1 MTKNRN
7 YELLLGYLR
16 SILNDAQIHEIDI
29 RDLDEPFREMGVELE
44 RLQRSVE
51 VLLRHS
57 DDFARGNLSE
67 EDLLKDCCLCGNLQA
82 VQDNLAGWMHE
93 AREGD
98 SRRQAEV
105 CPGGVS
111 EAFSV
116 IATRYREREKDS
128 DSHPKTEQE
137 HLALIESYNDLLM
150 TLTQR
155 RDEWIIVIDEATRE
169 IVYCNK
175 HIDRRDSDGGRL
187 CNGCG
192 SQLSFRR
199 RLLEWQETLDERVW
213 EVNGDNGRIYRITTF
228 PVEWRGRA
236 AWAHIINDITADRE
250 AEQDM
255 AMKAYH
261 DAGTGIYNRLYFT
274 EYMQELLEQKAQFT
288 LCYLDLDGLK
298 YVNDTYGHNEGDEY
312 IRLFV
317 STIRHRF
324 RSTDIFARVGGD
336 EFCLILPDCSAEF
349 AMAKLESA
357 RHSFSRA
364 GGKDY
369 PRSFSYGLV
378 EMDAAEDSR
387 TFDEVIQTADNRMY
401 EYKRENKKQR
411 KK

>member
-7 YELLLGYLR
+7 CEVLLNYLR
-16 SILNDAQIHEIDI
+16 SILNDAQICEIDVGT
-29 RDLDEPFREMGVELE
+29 LDEPFQELGQEMVRLE
-44 RLQRSVE
+44 RSVE
-51 VLLRHS
+51 VLLKNS
-57 DDFARGNLSE
+57 EDFAQGKLCGES
-67 EDLLKDCCLCGNLQA
+67 LLKECCLCGNLQA
-82 VQDNLAGWMHE
+82 IQDNLACHVQQME
-93 AREGD
+93 FEG
-98 SRRQAEV
+98 
-105 CPGGVS
+105 CPQENKSSGSFS
-111 EAFSV
+111 EAFNAAAQLKEQGAGPEAQRSQE
-116 IATRYREREKDS
+116 Y
-128 DSHPKTEQE
+128 QE
-137 HLALIESYNDLLM
+137 HLTLIESYNDLLM

-155 RDEWIIVIDEATRE
+155 REEWIIVIDEMTRE

-175 HIDRRDSDGGRL
+175 HIDRRDSDNSRMCDGCSSRL
-187 CNGCG
+187 P
-192 SQLSFRR
+192 FRQ
-199 RLLEWQETLDERVW
+199 RLLKWRECLDERVW
-213 EVNGDNGRIYRITTF
+213 EVNGEDGKIYKITTF

-236 AWAHIINDITADRE
+236 AWAHIVNDITADRE

-261 DAGTGIYNRLYFT
+261 DAGTGIYNRLYFV
-274 EYMQELLEQKAQFT
+274 EYMQSLLEQETEFT

-324 RSTDIFARVGGD
+324 RSTDTFARVGGD
-336 EFCLILPDCSAEF
+336 EFCLILPECSAEF

-378 EMDAAEDSR
+378 EVGAEGEKPV
-387 TFDEVIQTADNRMY
+387 FDEVVHLADDRMY
-401 EYKRENKKQR
+401 EYKRKNKKDR
-411 KK
+411 K